1 MYVSFYQ
8 AGVENGG
15 MAWGAAFV
23 DFNNDGF
30 LDFISTSGKYKA
42 LNRPTSR
49 WIIIADSYTFSRIIR
64 YRTNTLLAAKASFP
78 RFGFVFLFSLIL
90 ICTAR
95 RPHSL

>member
-42 LNRPTSR
+42 YRPTSW
-49 WIIIADSYTFSRIIR
+49 WIIE
-64 YRTNTLLAAKASFP
+64 
-78 RFGFVFLFSLIL
+78 
-90 ICTAR
+90 
-95 RPHSL
+95 